1 VKFHETNQKR
11 LKAAVRAGLADKP
24 KFESQAI
31 PPAKVYELMTHDE
44 CIFGGDRTFVFDVE
58 SYANY
63 FCVSFQCDITEKVIT
78 FEDSDYGYKINNEEV
93 TQELWC
99 QWLSWILFR
108 FTIVG
113 FNSRPYDLPICLVAV
128 KGVRAPML
136 CQITDD
142 IINNDMPPFEVERKY
157 VGKIPTL
164 NHIDL
169 IEVAPLQGSLKLY
182 GARLHV
188 PRLQD
193 LPFPPLSTLALWQM
207 SVVKD
212 YNINDLEDTL
222 WLWRHIKP
230 QIDLRVQLGQEYGVD
245 LRSRSDAQIAET
257 VIGSELQKLGVKTK
271 APDSLDYAPGQQF
284 YYKVPETIWFKT
296 GQFQKVLE
304 VVRTSPFIIGNS
316 GYCDCPKAIEQLK
329 PRLNGCVYRL
339 GAGGLH
345 SSEKSVAYEADENT
359 LLIDRDV
366 SSYYPYII
374 LNQRLFPHHLGEAF
388 LKVFEGIVNR
398 RINAKR
404 EGRKKEAD
412 SLKITINGTF
422 GKLGNPFSILYSP
435 ELLMQVTIS
444 GQLYLLMLIERIEL
458 AGIPVISANTDGVV
472 IKCPKDKYKDL
483 EAVITVWEED
493 TGFITEETRYKGLY
507 CRDVNNYIAVK
518 EEGGCKMKGVYAE
531 VGSALNSPLSKNPE
545 AHIVSMALQAFL
557 EHGTPIEQTVEL
569 FGNNVEQE
577 YYPTPISRFVL
588 VRNVKGGGEKNG
600 TYLGKVVRW
609 YYAKDEKGA
618 INSVLSGNKVALTD
632 GGKPCM
638 IMPTGFPDD
647 IDFDR
652 YISDANEELYNIGVL
667 KRLSTGQLFEA

>member
-1 VKFHETNQKR
+1 MKFYETNPKR
-11 LKAAVRAGLADKP
+11 LKAAQKAGLVERP
-24 KFESQAI
+24 KFERQPI
-31 PPAKVYELMTHDE
+31 PPAKVYNVMSSSELQLLAE
-44 CIFGGDRTFVFDVE
+44 ATFVFDVE
-58 SYANY
+58 SYENY
-63 FCVSFQCDITEKVIT
+63 FCVSFQDVESEKVIT
-78 FEDSDYGYKINNEEV
+78 FEDDEYNGYRINGEYV

-108 FTIVG
+108 FTVVG
-113 FNSRPYDLPICLVAV
+113 FNSMVYDLPICLVAV
-128 KGVRAPML
+128 KGVRSPTL
-136 CQITDD
+136 CEITAD
-142 IINNDMPPFEVERKY
+142 IINNDMPPYEVERKY
-157 VGKIPTL
+157 VGKIPML

-193 LPFPPLSTLALWQM
+193 LPFPPLSMLALWQCQ
-207 SVVKD
+207 VVKD

-222 WLWRHIKP
+222 WLWRHLKP
-230 QIDLRVQLGQEYGVD
+230 QIDLRVELGKEYGVD
-245 LRSRSDAQIAET
+245 LRSRSDAQIAEA
-257 VIGSELQKLGVKTK
+257 VIGSELEKLGAKGK
-271 APDSLDYAPGQQF
+271 APERISGEEF
-284 YYKVPETIWFKT
+284 YYQVPNTVWFKT
-296 GQFQKVLE
+296 TQFQQLLQ
-304 VVRTSPFIIGNS
+304 VVRTSPFVIGAS
-316 GYCDCPKAIEQLK
+316 GYCEAPKQITDLK
-329 PRLNGCVYRL
+329 PRLGRCVYRL

-345 SSEKSVAYEADENT
+345 SSETEVAHEADDNT

-366 SSYYPYII
+366 ASYYPYII
-374 LNQRLFPHHLGEAF
+374 LNQRLYPSHLGEPF
-388 LKVFEGIVNR
+388 LKVFESIVNR

-422 GKLGNPFSILYSP
+422 GKLGNQYSLLYAP

-472 IKCPKDKYKDL
+472 IKCPKDRYKDL
-483 EAVITVWEED
+483 EAVITIWEED

-518 EEGGCKMKGVYAE
+518 EDGGCKMKGVYAE

-545 AHIVSMALQAFL
+545 AYIISMALQAYL
-557 EHGTPIEQTVEL
+557 EHGTPIAHTIEL
-569 FGNNVEQE
+569 LGENVKTE
-577 YYPTPISRFVL
+577 YYPTPLSRFIL
-588 VRNVKGGGEKNG
+588 TRNVRGGAQKSG

-609 YYAKDEKGA
+609 YYAKDETGC

-638 IMPTGFPDD
+638 ELPTVFPDD
-647 IDFDR
+647 LDFDR
-652 YISDANEELYNIGVL
+652 YIQDAEEELYNIGVM
-667 KRLSTGQLFEA
+667 KRLSTGQLFEV

>member
-1 VKFHETNQKR
+1 MHFYETNLKR
-11 LKAAVRAGLADKP
+11 LRAARKAGLVEAE
-24 KFESQAI
+24 KFERQPI
-31 PPAKVYELMTHDE
+31 PPAKVYEYMTYSELMLLAE
-44 CIFGGDRTFVFDVE
+44 AVFVYDAE

-63 FCVSFQCDITEKVIT
+63 FCVSFQEVTNEKVIT
-78 FEDSDYGYKINNEEV
+78 FENSEYGYFINNEAV

-99 QWLSWILFR
+99 QWLSWLLFR
-108 FTIVG
+108 FVIIG
-113 FNSRPYDLPICLVAV
+113 FNSRVYDLPICLVAV
-128 KGVRAPML
+128 KGVQAPML
-136 CQITDD
+136 CQITED
-142 IINNDMPPFEVERKY
+142 IIMNDLPPFEVERKY

-169 IEVAPLQGSLKLY
+169 IEVTPLQGSLKLY

-188 PRLQD
+188 PRLQE
-193 LPFPPLSTLALWQM
+193 LPFPPLSTLQYWQM
-207 SVVKD
+207 AVVKD

-222 WLWRHIKP
+222 WLWKHIKP
-230 QIDLRVQLGQEYGVD
+230 QIDLRVELGNEYGVD
-245 LRSRSDAQIAET
+245 LRSRSDAQIAEA

-284 YYKVPETIWFKT
+284 YYQVPETIWFKT
-296 GQFQKVLE
+296 KQFQDVLH
-304 VVRTSPFIIGNS
+304 VIRTTPFTIGAS
-316 GYCDCPKAIEQLK
+316 GYCDCPKEIEKLK
-329 PRLNGCVYRL
+329 PRLNGCTYRL

-345 SSEKSVAYEADENT
+345 SSEENVAYEADETT
-359 LLIDRDV
+359 LIIDRDV

-374 LNQRLFPHHLGEAF
+374 LNQRLYPHHLGEPF

-458 AGIPVISANTDGVV
+458 AGIHVISANTDGVV
-472 IKCPKDKYKDL
+472 IKCPKDRYKDL

-518 EEGGCKMKGVYAE
+518 EEGGCKLKGVYAE

-545 AHIVSMALQAFL
+545 AYITSMALQAFV
-557 EHGTPIEQTVEL
+557 EHGTPIEQTIEL
-569 FGNNVEQE
+569 MGSNVESE
-577 YYPTPISRFVL
+577 HYPTPLSRFL
-588 VRNVKGGGEKNG
+588 CVRNVKGGGQKDG
-600 TYLGKVVRW
+600 IYLGRVVRW
-609 YYAKDEKGA
+609 YYAKDEKGC
-618 INSVLSGNKVALTD
+618 INSILSGNKVALTD
-632 GGKPCM
+632 GAKPCM
-638 IMPTGFPDD
+638 ILPTSFPDD
-647 IDFDR
+647 LDFER
-652 YISDANEELYNIGVL
+652 YIQMASEELYKIGVL
-667 KRLSTGQLFEA
+667 KKLSTGQLFEA